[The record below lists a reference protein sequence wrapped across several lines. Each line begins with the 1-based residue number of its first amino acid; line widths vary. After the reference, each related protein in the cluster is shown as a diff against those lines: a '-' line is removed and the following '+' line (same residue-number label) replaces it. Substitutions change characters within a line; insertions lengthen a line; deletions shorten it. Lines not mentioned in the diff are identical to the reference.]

1 MPRYCWAP
9 RDLAYSPG
17 PKPCL
22 EVPTAVHGQLCN
34 LVYLS
39 CVPGSDCKV
48 RLGFKALLISL
59 CYHIS
64 MLAALKLLSN
74 ACSCSSLLSLPI
86 PISEIPNPDH
96 MWMLKPP
103 SVHEQPLQTGWWG
116 RKVKRHLYFQT
127 HPLRNFCKC
136 TLEHLNSFLLM
147 SVSWHQPCVQLLP
160 VSGSATAASFLQD
173 QVSNVQTGTGLPL
186 TSGHSP
192 KGLKTCLP

>member
-1 MPRYCWAP
+1 
-9 RDLAYSPG
+9 
-17 PKPCL
+17 
-22 EVPTAVHGQLCN
+22 
-34 LVYLS
+34 
-39 CVPGSDCKV
+39 
-48 RLGFKALLISL
+48 
-59 CYHIS
+59 

-86 PISEIPNPDH
+86 PVSEIPNPDH
-96 MWMLKPP
+96 MWLLKPP

-173 QVSNVQTGTGLPL
+173 QVSNVQTGTGLSL

-192 KGLKTCLP
+192 KGLKTCLPWLWWGPWSQATLVAEPGTDLRSSKAFSRSCFFSMPAFCPPNLALPSSFEGQ

>member
-1 MPRYCWAP
+1 MPGYCWAP
-9 RDLAYSPG
+9 RALAYSPG

-22 EVPTAVHGQLCN
+22 EGPTAVHGQLCN

-86 PISEIPNPDH
+86 PVSEIPNPDH

-103 SVHEQPLQTGWWG
+103 SVHEQPLQIGLQIDFGAPKQLSAHVSVMASALCSTSASFWQC
-116 RKVKRHLYFQT
+116 YS
-127 HPLRNFCKC
+127 
-136 TLEHLNSFLLM
+136 SFLPPGSGFQRADRHR
-147 SVSWHQPCVQLLP
+147 SVSDFR
-160 VSGSATAASFLQD
+160 SF
-173 QVSNVQTGTGLPL
+173 TKRT
-186 TSGHSP
+186 
-192 KGLKTCLP
+192 